1 VNRLT
6 AGKGI
11 DVVLDMVGGDYIQ
24 KNVSLLAVE
33 GRLVQISF
41 LQTGIVEFDFRPV
54 MSKRLTITGSTLRP
68 RSVELKSAIVE
79 GLRRDIWPLLDSGA
93 AKPLIYATFPLEE
106 ARRAHELME
115 SGAHMG
121 KIVLVT
127 GR

>member
-1 VNRLT
+1 MT
-6 AGKGI
+6 AGRGVDLI
-11 DVVLDMVGGDYIQ
+11 LDMVGGDYIQ
-24 KNVSLLAVE
+24 KNVSLLALE

-41 LQTGIVEFDFRPV
+41 LQTGIVTFDFRPV
-54 MSKRLTITGSTLRP
+54 MAKRLTITGSTLRP
-68 RSVELKSAIVE
+68 RSVELKSAIAE

-93 AKPLIYATFPLEE
+93 VKPFLYATFPLEE

-115 SGAHMG
+115 SSTHLG